1 MTRKLALIPAL
12 ASLLFTTSVFAQA
25 LPKTDLWLAK
35 VIDGIP
41 VNPVKISPAGGYNNQ
56 PHFSGDGSLIF
67 YTREQAGKDGISQ
80 TDIAAF
86 RPQTKS
92 TNMLNKSPESEYS
105 PTPIPGRQAVS
116 VIKAELDQKQRLWAI
131 NVNNGNMELLLPDV
145 EPVGYHTWI
154 NATDVAM
161 FILGESFTLQLATLR
176 QNGTRQVADN
186 IGRSLRTH
194 PQTNEVLFVDKN
206 QEPWQIAAY
215 DPETDVTRL
224 LIPLFPGS
232 EDFTIDKKGN
242 YWTGNGSKL
251 YKRSSMDKRW
261 NLVVDFKGYGVNQIS
276 RLATH
281 LDSGQIAFVST
292 STSAD

>member
-116 VIKAELDQKQRLWAI
+116 VIRADLDQKQLLWAI
-131 NVNNGNMELLLPDV
+131 DVNNGNMDLLLPAV

-154 NATDVAM
+154 SATEVAM
-161 FILGESFTLQLATLR
+161 FILGESFTLQIATLE

-194 PQTNEVLFVDKN
+194 PQSNEVLFVDKN

-215 DPETDVTRL
+215 NPETEDTRSVM
-224 LIPLFPGS
+224 PLFPGS
-232 EDFTIDKKGN
+232 EDFTIDKEGN

-251 YKRSSMDKRW
+251 YRHLPGDQRW
-261 NLVVDFKGYGVNQIS
+261 NLMVDFETHGITQIS
-276 RLATH
+276 RLAIH
-281 LDSGQIAFVST
+281 LDSGQIAFVNAL
-292 STSAD
+292 SAAD